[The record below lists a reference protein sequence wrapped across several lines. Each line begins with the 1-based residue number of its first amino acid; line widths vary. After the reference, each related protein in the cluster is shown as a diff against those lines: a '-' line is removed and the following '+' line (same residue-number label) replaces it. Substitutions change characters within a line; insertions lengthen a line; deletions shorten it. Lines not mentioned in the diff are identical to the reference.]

1 MNELDPVEQH
11 SFAKS
16 LFLHLFPGILISITY
31 FLLIRPLQQQGYPS
45 IMAVMLAIII
55 ILIPFELGYL
65 LFQGKKKNGRFSLK
79 GIVSY
84 RQQIPVLQY
93 FIWVPILFVVLGLI
107 FTLFKPV
114 DAYLHEQIF
123 SAWPLLQSGL
133 EGGFSKSSLI
143 TTYLLVALLG
153 AILAPAVEEFYFRGY
168 LLPRMG
174 YAGKWA
180 PLLHSFL
187 FAVYHFFTPWLF
199 ITRTIAMLPLIY
211 VIRRKNIFVGI
222 IVHILVNFIDVIAGI
237 TFIVS
242 M

>member
-1 MNELDPVEQH
+1 MKEPTPVKQH
-11 SFAKS
+11 SVGKS
-16 LFLHLFPGILISITY
+16 LFLHLAPGLLISFAY
-31 FLLIRPLQQQGYPS
+31 FLLIRPLQLQGFPS

-65 LFQGKKKNGRFSLK
+65 LFQGKKKSGRFSLK
-79 GIVSY
+79 GIISY
-84 RQQIPVLQY
+84 RQQIPLLQY
-93 FIWVPILFVVLGLI
+93 FIWVPILFIVLGLI

-114 DAYLHEQIF
+114 DAYLHEHIF
-123 SAWPLLQSGL
+123 RAWPLLQSGL

-143 TTYLLVALLG
+143 TTYLLVAILG

-187 FAVYHFFTPWLF
+187 FAIYHFFTPWLF

-211 VIRRKNIFVGI
+211 VIQRKNIYIGI
-222 IVHILVNFIDVIAGI
+222 IVHILVNFVDVIAGVA
-237 TFIVS
+237 FILS

>member
-1 MNELDPVEQH
+1 MNELKPLEQH
-11 SFAKS
+11 SLSKS
-16 LFLHLFPGILISITY
+16 LLLHLFPGLLISITY
-31 FLLIRPLQQQGYPS
+31 FLLIGPLQQHGYPS
-45 IMAVMLAIII
+45 IMSVMLAIVI
-55 ILIPFELGYL
+55 ILIPFELGFL
-65 LFQGKKKNGRFSLK
+65 LIQGKKKNKRFSLK
-79 GIVSY
+79 GIISY
-84 RQQIPVLQY
+84 QQQIPVLQY
-93 FIWVPILFVVLGLI
+93 FLWVPVLFILLGLI

-114 DAYLHEQIF
+114 DAYFQEHIF

-143 TTYLLVALLG
+143 TTYVLVGILG
-153 AILAPAVEEFYFRGY
+153 AILAPTVEEFYFRGY

-199 ITRTIAMLPLIY
+199 ITRTVAMLPLIY
-211 VIRRKNIFVGI
+211 VIRRKNIYVGI
-222 IVHILVNFIDVIAGI
+222 IVHILVNFVDVIAGI
-237 TFIVS
+237 TFIVR

>member
-1 MNELDPVEQH
+1 MNELNPVEQH

-45 IMAVMLAIII
+45 IMAVMLAIIT

-79 GIVSY
+79 GIISY

-114 DAYLHEQIF
+114 DAYLQEHVF

-143 TTYLLVALLG
+143 TTYVLVAILG
-153 AILAPAVEEFYFRGY
+153 AILAPTVEEFYFRGY

-174 YAGKWA
+174 YAGKFA

-187 FAVYHFFTPWLF
+187 FAVYHFFTPWMI

-211 VIRRKNIFVGI
+211 AVRRKNIYISI
-222 IVHILVNFIDVIAGI
+222 IVHILVNFVDVITGI
-237 TFIVS
+237 AFIIS